1 MTTYTPPPEPGRTAS
16 RRNRPVPL
24 VIGILLALM
33 GLPLLLGGLGLGW
46 AMATQRDDDGF
57 FSTPTEQLST
67 QTVALSSEV
76 VNLGKAGPN
85 DWWAD
90 HHLATVRLSAR
101 SEGARAVFIGIAPSA
116 DVARYLG
123 SASYDEISELR
134 TDPFDY
140 SLTRRGIGGD
150 LSAAPTDQGFWT
162 AQSSGPGTQALTW
175 DLQPGTYTAVVM
187 NLDGSPGVDVDLS
200 AGGRLGWLTPLAWSL
215 GLLGG
220 TLILGAALL
229 VVYGARPPGPRVPR
243 RTGPGQPPGAVGP
256 DTPVTLVGAQDPQPV
271 WRGKDDVADELL
283 ADAPPIYIQEKI
295 DPRVLVENL
304 RRTARAGEPEPE
316 ATLFDTFDGLD
327 ELDLVDS
334 SPPGA
339 RSGSAR
345 RWPGSRSPCAWTP
358 PPCMSSATASCSRL
372 TR

>member
-1 MTTYTPPPEPGRTAS
+1 M
-16 RRNRPVPL
+16 
-24 VIGILLALM
+24 
-33 GLPLLLGGLGLGW
+33 
-46 AMATQRDDDGF
+46 
-57 FSTPTEQLST
+57 
-67 QTVALSSEV
+67 
-76 VNLGKAGPN
+76 
-85 DWWAD
+85 
-90 HHLATVRLSAR
+90 
-101 SEGARAVFIGIAPSA
+101 
-116 DVARYLG
+116 
-123 SASYDEISELR
+123 
-134 TDPFDY
+134 
-140 SLTRRGIGGD
+140 
-150 LSAAPTDQGFWT
+150 
-162 AQSSGPGTQALTW
+162 
-175 DLQPGTYTAVVM
+175 
-187 NLDGSPGVDVDLS
+187 
-200 AGGRLGWLTPLAWSL
+200 
-215 GLLGG
+215 
-220 TLILGAALL
+220 
-229 VVYGARPPGPRVPR
+229 
-243 RTGPGQPPGAVGP
+243 
-256 DTPVTLVGAQDPQPV
+256 TLVGAQDPQLV